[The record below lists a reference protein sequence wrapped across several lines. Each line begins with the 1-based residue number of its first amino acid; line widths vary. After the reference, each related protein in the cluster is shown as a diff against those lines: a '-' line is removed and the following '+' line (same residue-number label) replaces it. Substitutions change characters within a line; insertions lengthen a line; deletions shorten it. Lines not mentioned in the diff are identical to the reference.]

1 MAVGCDDPTPVLA
14 FNSEEAR
21 RPDSEMIQIAARR
34 SDVVQH
40 EIVLQEALE
49 QVIYVPAL
57 PERHVSSLSG
67 SVHTRQFDGSNRG
80 TSES

>member
-1 MAVGCDDPTPVLA
+1 MAIGCHDTTPVLR
-14 FNSEEAR
+14 FDREEAR
-21 RPDSEMIQIAARR
+21 RPDYNVIQIAARR